1 MPNDRSVDVDSAVD
15 LATARATLASR
26 AVPAVRMAGRAIGA
40 GHQCFVIAEAGV
52 NHNGDVKLARA
63 LVDAAIAAG
72 ADAVKFQTFR
82 AEQLVTADA
91 PKADYQQHTT
101 GSDESQLAM
110 LKRLEL
116 DEHSHRE
123 LLAYCGA
130 KRILF
135 LSTPFDETSAD
146 FLESLDVAAFKLP
159 SGEVTNLP
167 FLRHV
172 ARKHK
177 PIILSTGMATLSEVS
192 HAVDAIW
199 QEGNRSLVLLHCVSN
214 YPADPA
220 DSNLRAMATLGD
232 AFGVPA
238 GFSDHTMGDAMALAA
253 VALGA
258 RVIEKHLTLD
268 RALPGPDHQA
278 SMEPDAFRQ
287 MVERIHDVES
297 GLGTGRK
304 QPVAREAAVAR
315 VARKVWLPRGPYRRE
330 PSSRTDDRNPAARNG
345 PCSRSAWVG
354 GWKTNAGRCGRRHTA
369 HARDARVRTIDVVT
383 TSRADYGILLPVLRC
398 MQSDG
403 RLRLRVIV
411 SGSHLSPLF
420 GMTVRAIETDGFE
433 IADRIDVLGS
443 SDSAEA
449 TADAMG
455 RGLSGFGRHF
465 ARSRPDVLV
474 VLGDRFEMHSAA
486 AAALPFRLPVAHIHG
501 GEVTT
506 GAFDDALRQ
515 SMTKL
520 SHLHFVYRR
529 GSATGAAPGRRAVA
543 CHHLRGALL
552 DNLRRVRLRTRQEVE
567 VETGLRVPEQF
578 ALVTFHPATVEETDP
593 AAQMGT
599 LLDTLENGAIPA
611 IVTMPNADPGA
622 RAVRAVIE
630 ARAQLT
636 SAVQPVENLGTDL
649 YFSLMAHASA
659 MVGNSS
665 SGIIEA
671 ASFALPVVNI
681 GSRQNG
687 RERTGNVIDVAASGE
702 AIAAGLRRALMP
714 SFKASLAGMSNLYGD
729 GHAAERIVE
738 RLSGIDLTP
747 ALIQK
752 QPSDA
757 EPA

>member
-1 MPNDRSVDVDSAVD
+1 M
-15 LATARATLASR
+15 
-26 AVPAVRMAGRAIGA
+26 
-40 GHQCFVIAEAGV
+40 
-52 NHNGDVKLARA
+52 
-63 LVDAAIAAG
+63 
-72 ADAVKFQTFR
+72 
-82 AEQLVTADA
+82 
-91 PKADYQQHTT
+91 
-101 GSDESQLAM
+101 
-110 LKRLEL
+110 
-116 DEHSHRE
+116 
-123 LLAYCGA
+123 
-130 KRILF
+130 
-135 LSTPFDETSAD
+135 
-146 FLESLDVAAFKLP
+146 
-159 SGEVTNLP
+159 
-167 FLRHV
+167 
-172 ARKHK
+172 
-177 PIILSTGMATLSEVS
+177 
-192 HAVDAIW
+192 
-199 QEGNRSLVLLHCVSN
+199 
-214 YPADPA
+214 
-220 DSNLRAMATLGD
+220 
-232 AFGVPA
+232 
-238 GFSDHTMGDAMALAA
+238 
-253 VALGA
+253 
-258 RVIEKHLTLD
+258 
-268 RALPGPDHQA
+268 
-278 SMEPDAFRQ
+278 
-287 MVERIHDVES
+287 
-297 GLGTGRK
+297 
-304 QPVAREAAVAR
+304 
-315 VARKVWLPRGPYRRE
+315 
-330 PSSRTDDRNPAARNG
+330 
-345 PCSRSAWVG
+345 
-354 GWKTNAGRCGRRHTA
+354 
-369 HARDARVRTIDVVT
+369 RTIDVVT

-398 MQSDG
+398 LQSDE

-420 GMTVRAIETDGFE
+420 GMSVKAIETDGFD

-455 RGLSGFGRHF
+455 RGVSGFGRHF

-515 SMTKL
+515 SITKL
-520 SHLHFVYRR
+520 SHLHFVSTDGARR
-529 GSATGAAPGRRAVA
+529 RVLRLGEEAWRVTISGAPS
-543 CHHLRGALL
+543 L

-578 ALVTFHPATVEETDP
+578 ALVTFHPATLEETDP
-593 AAQMGT
+593 ATQMRA
-599 LLDTLENGAIPA
+599 LLDTLENDAIPA
-611 IVTMPNADPGA
+611 IVTMPNADPGG

-630 ARAQLT
+630 ARAQST
-636 SAVQPVENLGTDL
+636 SVVQSVENLGTDL

-687 RERTGNVIDVAASGE
+687 RERTGNVIDVAASRE

-714 SFKASLAGMSNLYGD
+714 SFKASLAGMTNPYGD

-752 QPSDA
+752 QPADA

>member
-1 MPNDRSVDVDSAVD
+1 
-15 LATARATLASR
+15 
-26 AVPAVRMAGRAIGA
+26 
-40 GHQCFVIAEAGV
+40 
-52 NHNGDVKLARA
+52 
-63 LVDAAIAAG
+63 
-72 ADAVKFQTFR
+72 
-82 AEQLVTADA
+82 
-91 PKADYQQHTT
+91 
-101 GSDESQLAM
+101 
-110 LKRLEL
+110 
-116 DEHSHRE
+116 
-123 LLAYCGA
+123 
-130 KRILF
+130 
-135 LSTPFDETSAD
+135 
-146 FLESLDVAAFKLP
+146 
-159 SGEVTNLP
+159 
-167 FLRHV
+167 
-172 ARKHK
+172 
-177 PIILSTGMATLSEVS
+177 
-192 HAVDAIW
+192 
-199 QEGNRSLVLLHCVSN
+199 
-214 YPADPA
+214 
-220 DSNLRAMATLGD
+220 
-232 AFGVPA
+232 
-238 GFSDHTMGDAMALAA
+238 
-253 VALGA
+253 
-258 RVIEKHLTLD
+258 
-268 RALPGPDHQA
+268 
-278 SMEPDAFRQ
+278 
-287 MVERIHDVES
+287 
-297 GLGTGRK
+297 
-304 QPVAREAAVAR
+304 
-315 VARKVWLPRGPYRRE
+315 
-330 PSSRTDDRNPAARNG
+330 
-345 PCSRSAWVG
+345 
-354 GWKTNAGRCGRRHTA
+354 
-369 HARDARVRTIDVVT
+369 VRTIDVVT

-398 MQSDG
+398 MQSDR

-420 GMTVRAIETDGFE
+420 GMTVMSIEADGFE

-515 SMTKL
+515 SITKL
-520 SHLHFVYRR
+520 SHLHFVTTEGARR
-529 GSATGAAPGRRAVA
+529 RVLRLGEEAWRVTISGAPS
-543 CHHLRGALL
+543 L

-578 ALVTFHPATVEETDP
+578 ALVTFHPATLEESDP

-599 LLDTLENGAIPA
+599 LLDTLENGAIQA
-611 IVTMPNADPGA
+611 IVTMPNADPGG

-630 ARAQLT
+630 ARAQST

-649 YFSLMAHASA
+649 YFSLMAHATA

-702 AIAAGLRRALMP
+702 AIAAGLRRALLP
-714 SFKASLAGMSNLYGD
+714 SFKASLAGMSNPYGD